1 MKRGVAQKYS
11 RAAKNDFRFVQL
23 GQAIAGC
30 RAIKCGDPP
39 RQVPTG
45 RAACRCRPC
54 SVVRALA
61 VVLVVPPVLDHDD
74 IAIPVMPTQVPI
86 PVSLTHDAIPVSITH
101 DSDTASTDF
110 DAFRDNHRLVGNDRG
125 TGERRGGQERD
136 GK

>member
-1 MKRGVAQKYS
+1 MPSDQVRRPAPTDADG
-11 RAAKNDFRFVQL
+11 
-23 GQAIAGC
+23 AG
-30 RAIKCGDPP
+30 GS
-39 RQVPTG
+39 QV
-45 RAACRCRPC
+45 PC

-86 PVSLTHDAIPVSITH
+86 PVSLTHDTIPVSIAH